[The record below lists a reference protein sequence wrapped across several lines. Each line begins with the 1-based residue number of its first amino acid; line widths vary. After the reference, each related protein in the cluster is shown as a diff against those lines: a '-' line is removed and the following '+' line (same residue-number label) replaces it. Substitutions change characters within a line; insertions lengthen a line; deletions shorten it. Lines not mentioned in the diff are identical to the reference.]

1 MSVWHS
7 VIKNAAVHG
16 DELMAGHHNVA
27 MGQDQMYEKL
37 TRLAREKKTFRL
49 DALNDARQIVNLQK
63 SLDEHKRLLQAIADS
78 ELPRVHQLVRV
89 GIDHGDS
96 ARAISKRLAKAAKE
110 FTRMESTN
118 DDKDLALLTLRIGG
132 PFLLYAHQ
140 RAGNLP
146 GKSTARGHSA
156 TQTSSRFRVSLTH
169 RQISNDRRCDLI
181 FGRSEMNQ
189 TTAAACLVRKLRLLQ
204 L

>member
-16 DELMAGHHNVA
+16 DELMAAGHHNVA
-27 MGQDQMYEKL
+27 MGQDQMYEEL

-89 GIDHGDS
+89 GI
-96 ARAISKRLAKAAKE
+96 E
-110 FTRMESTN
+110 
-118 DDKDLALLTLRIGG
+118 
-132 PFLLYAHQ
+132 
-140 RAGNLP
+140 
-146 GKSTARGHSA
+146 
-156 TQTSSRFRVSLTH
+156 H
-169 RQISNDRRCDLI
+169 RPR
-181 FGRSEMNQ
+181 
-189 TTAAACLVRKLRLLQ
+189 
-204 L
+204 